1 MRLPRARRIARRCC
15 DSIEQRWSMS
25 VYHTCRGMRQ
35 VGGKVGLCHSCG
47 AFCPLSPAARP
58 HLERHVGLLV
68 FQPWQRRV
76 GARCQKAQ
84 KRAAFRHDE
93 DMLVPVDLEQ
103 ADDELR
109 AAGPAVPD
117 GR

>member
-1 MRLPRARRIARRCC
+1 
-15 DSIEQRWSMS
+15 MS